1 MQLWTRMA
9 QQQQQQQ
16 QQPTSAQQQQQNAS
30 LSPSPSL
37 TGLAA
42 GLRPHYFSTATDMRS
57 GRSPSLTSLLSG
69 KHHPTAS
76 SIYPTPPSSPKLG
89 STSTSTSSTSL
100 PTPQQAALASMA
112 SQTLVQRLGGAFW
125 QAFSGSSSSHPIS
138 GVCGTGT
145 TSREPA
151 WDADKIR
158 RVLEGTAVVRVVD
171 VEPPTAKNGKEVA
184 KETKEVKE
192 MMQQSQSQQQGCAK
206 ICASAR
212 ETGLC
217 VLEES
222 MRALTLGKK

>member
-9 QQQQQQQ
+9 QQQQQ
-16 QQPTSAQQQQQNAS
+16 PTSTQQQQQNAS
-30 LSPSPSL
+30 PSPPPL

-42 GLRPHYFSTATDMRS
+42 GLRPHYFSSTADMCS
-57 GRSPSLTSLLSG
+57 GRSPSLTSLLSA
-69 KHHPTAS
+69 KHHPIPS

-89 STSTSTSSTSL
+89 STSTSTTSTSS

-112 SQTLVQRLGGAFW
+112 SQTLMQRLGGSFW
-125 QAFSGSSSSHPIS
+125 QAFSGSSSSSPHPIS

-145 TSREPA
+145 TPRVPS

-171 VEPPTAKNGKEVA
+171 VEPPSTAKSGKVVA

-192 MMQQSQSQQQGCAK
+192 MVQLSQSQQPACAK

-212 ETGLC
+212 ETGAL
-217 VLEES
+217 
-222 MRALTLGKK
+222 RARGKHARADIE